1 MLRRISQLQTFNFRN
16 EHISEIRTVEGIKS
30 GWLSQV
36 IKSGWLSQTEV
47 VLREHGFQDDVLR
60 VLKWRKYSN
69 EPVTLEEIKMI
80 TSMTKIWQLL
90 IVG

>member
-16 EHISEIRTVEGIKS
+16 EHISEIRTVE
-30 GWLSQV
+30 V

-60 VLKWRKYSN
+60 VFNCGGNIIMNL
-69 EPVTLEEIKMI
+69 
-80 TSMTKIWQLL
+80 
-90 IVG
+90 